1 MSNIKTIAQ
10 AQQWGRLALSDSP
23 SSAEDVRQIL
33 CHCLQQSSAYLMTWP
48 ERALEET
55 VLQQFQALIEQRIEG
70 QPVAYLLGTQGFWD
84 LELEVSRDTL
94 IPRSETE
101 VLVELALS
109 KITAETRTLL
119 DLGTGTGAI
128 ALAVARECQQ
138 LTVTGVDFKPSIIAL
153 AERNQQRNDVV
164 NCQFIESS
172 WYQQLPPQR
181 FDIIVSNPPYV
192 EQDSEYLQQGDLRFE
207 PLSALTAAD
216 NGLADITI
224 IIAGAVTRL
233 NRDGW
238 LIIEH
243 GFAQKTAV
251 ADLCV
256 KYGFS
261 SIRCV
266 KDYAGLDRITLAQRK
281 SV

>member
-1 MSNIKTIAQ
+1 MTNIKTIAQ
-10 AQQWGRLALSDSP
+10 AQRWGRQVLSESP
-23 SSAEDVRQIL
+23 SPAEDVRRIL

-48 ERALEET
+48 ERTLEET
-55 VLQQFQALIEQRIEG
+55 VLQQFTTLIEQRASG
-70 QPVAYLLGTQGFWD
+70 QPVAYLLGTQGFWN

-101 VLVELALS
+101 VLVELALG
-109 KITAETRTLL
+109 KIQKQTRSLL

-128 ALAVARECQQ
+128 ALAIASECPQ
-138 LTVTGVDFKPSIIAL
+138 LTVTGVDFKSSIIAL
-153 AERNQQRNDVV
+153 AKRNQQHNDVV

-172 WYQQLPPQR
+172 WYQQLSAQR

-216 NGLADITI
+216 NGLADIAI
-224 IIAGAVTRL
+224 IIAGAVTHL
-233 NRDGW
+233 NHDGW
-238 LIIEH
+238 LMIEH
-243 GFAQKTAV
+243 GFEQRTAV
-251 ADLCV
+251 SALCA

-261 SIRCV
+261 NIRCV
-266 KDYAGLDRITLAQRK
+266 KDYADLDRITLAQLK
-281 SV
+281 AC